1 MTTTTASASCTE
13 NIRLI
18 REMLKTVKPNDLT
31 DDEIVAMVE
40 ILRAAADRKQETQP
54 GVVYLDLV
62 RSGQRTRR

>member
-1 MTTTTASASCTE
+1 MTTTTCATRTE

-18 REMLKTVKPNDLT
+18 REMMGPVKPEDLT
-31 DDEIVAMVE
+31 DDEITAMVE
-40 ILRAAADRKQETQP
+40 ILKAALDRKRETRP

>member
-1 MTTTTASASCTE
+1 MTAATCATRAE

-18 REMLKTVKPNDLT
+18 REMMGPVKPDDLT
-31 DDEIVAMVE
+31 DDEITAMVE
-40 ILRAAADRKQETQP
+40 ILKAASDRKRETRP